1 MRPKSAF
8 RRGLFLDILIFRKHR
23 ALYLLRYAKAELLD
37 LHDRC
42 REVHQAKNRCTQQY
56 RQSSRNFNVAFFRL
70 LPSGTLID
78 QQQMRSDFE
87 GEANCFAFSR
97 SQLQ

>member
-1 MRPKSAF
+1 
-8 RRGLFLDILIFRKHR
+8 
-23 ALYLLRYAKAELLD
+23 
-37 LHDRC
+37 
-42 REVHQAKNRCTQQY
+42 
-56 RQSSRNFNVAFFRL
+56 